1 MERLDRIFE
10 FKGAGKTIV
19 KIEGNFI
26 RLKRKGALNFLNH
39 GLDGEKTI
47 DINNMTG
54 IQIKK
59 ANFFTNGYIQF
70 IFMGSQESKR
80 GVMAAATDENTV
92 MFTKREQKMAE
103 EIKEYI
109 ESILVNKSNPQ
120 VAASV
125 SGADE
130 ILKYK
135 ELLDQGVITEE
146 EFRAK
151 KKQLLGI

>member
-109 ESILVNKSNPQ
+109 ESMLVNKSRPQ

>member
-1 MERLDRIFE
+1 MNRIFE

-109 ESILVNKSNPQ
+109 ESILVNKSKSQ

-135 ELLDQGVITEE
+135 ELLDQGIITEE
-146 EFRAK
+146 DFQAK

>member
-1 MERLDRIFE
+1 MDRICE
-10 FKGAGKTIV
+10 FKGAEKTIV
-19 KIEGNFI
+19 RIEGNFI
-26 RLKRKGALNFLNH
+26 RLKRRGALNFFNH
-39 GLDGEKTI
+39 GLDGETPI

-70 IFMGSQESKR
+70 NFMGSQESKR
-80 GVMAAATDENTV
+80 GVMAAAADENTV
-92 MFTKREQKMAE
+92 MFTKREEKMVE

-109 ESILVNKSNPQ
+109 ESILVNKRKPQ
-120 VAASV
+120 VTESV
-125 SGADE
+125 CGADE

-135 ELLDQGVITEE
+135 DLLDQGIITEE
-146 EFRAK
+146 EFQGK

>member
-1 MERLDRIFE
+1 MDRIFE

-109 ESILVNKSNPQ
+109 ESILVNKSKSQ

-135 ELLDQGVITEE
+135 ELLDQGIITEE
-146 EFRAK
+146 DFQAK

>member
-103 EIKEYI
+103 EIKVYI
-109 ESILVNKSNPQ
+109 ESILVNKSKSQ

-135 ELLDQGVITEE
+135 ELLDQGIITEE
-146 EFRAK
+146 DFQAK

>member
-1 MERLDRIFE
+1 MDRIFE

-54 IQIKK
+54 IQIKE

-109 ESILVNKSNPQ
+109 ESILVNKSKSQ

-135 ELLDQGVITEE
+135 ELLDQGIITEE
-146 EFRAK
+146 DFQAK

>member
-109 ESILVNKSNPQ
+109 ESILVNKSKTQ

-135 ELLDQGVITEE
+135 ELLDQGVISEE
-146 EFRAK
+146 EFQAK

>member
-109 ESILVNKSNPQ
+109 ESILVNRSKPQ

>member
-109 ESILVNKSNPQ
+109 ESILVNKSKSQ

-135 ELLDQGVITEE
+135 ELLDQGIITEE
-146 EFRAK
+146 DFQAK

>member
-1 MERLDRIFE
+1 MDRIFE

-109 ESILVNKSNPQ
+109 ESILVNKSKSQ

-135 ELLDQGVITEE
+135 ELLDQGIITEE
-146 EFRAK
+146 DFQAK
-151 KKQLLGI
+151 KKKLLGI

>member
-109 ESILVNKSNPQ
+109 ESILVNKSKTQ

>member
-109 ESILVNKSNPQ
+109 ESILVNKSKSQ

-135 ELLDQGVITEE
+135 ELLDQGVITDE
-146 EFRAK
+146 EFQAK

>member
-19 KIEGNFI
+19 RIEGNFI
-26 RLKRKGALNFLNH
+26 RLKRRGALNFFNH

-80 GVMAAATDENTV
+80 GVMAAAADENTV
-92 MFTKREQKMAE
+92 MFTKREEKMAE

-109 ESILVNKSNPQ
+109 ESILVNKSKPQ
-120 VAASV
+120 VASSV

-146 EFRAK
+146 EFQAK

>member
-1 MERLDRIFE
+1 
-10 FKGAGKTIV
+10 
-19 KIEGNFI
+19 
-26 RLKRKGALNFLNH
+26 
-39 GLDGEKTI
+39 
-47 DINNMTG
+47 MTG

-109 ESILVNKSNPQ
+109 ESILVNKSKSQ

-135 ELLDQGVITEE
+135 RVA
-146 EFRAK
+146 RSRNYY
-151 KKQLLGI
+151 

>member
-109 ESILVNKSNPQ
+109 ESILVNKSKTQ

-135 ELLDQGVITEE
+135 ELLDQGIITEE
-146 EFRAK
+146 DFQAK

>member
-109 ESILVNKSNPQ
+109 ESILVNKSKPL

>member
-1 MERLDRIFE
+1 MDRIFE

-19 KIEGNFI
+19 RIEGNFI

-59 ANFFTNGYIQF
+59 ANFITNGYIQF

-109 ESILVNKSNPQ
+109 ENILVNKSKPQ
-120 VAASV
+120 VAAAI

-146 EFRAK
+146 EFKSK

>member
-1 MERLDRIFE
+1 MDRIFE

-109 ESILVNKSNPQ
+109 ESILVNKSKSQ
-120 VAASV
+120 VAVSV

-135 ELLDQGVITEE
+135 ELLDQGIITEE
-146 EFRAK
+146 DFQAK

>member
-1 MERLDRIFE
+1 MDRIFE

-109 ESILVNKSNPQ
+109 ESMLVNKSRPQ